1 MKQLTI
7 AASDFKARC
16 LRILEEVA
24 ERGDT
29 VVITKRGKAL
39 AKLVPLETERKPL
52 KGRWKGFAKTN
63 GDIVN
68 SDTSGDW
75 DALR

>member
-24 ERGDT
+24 EHGDT

-39 AKLVPLETERKPL
+39 AKLVPLDAERKPL
-52 KGRWKGFAKTN
+52 KGRWKGLAKTN
-63 GDIVN
+63 GDIVY
-68 SDTSGDW
+68 SDTSEDW
-75 DALR
+75 DALH